1 MPTGELFVSDDAD
14 IGELFVVKLVQCP
27 ACNVIWRRLVIR
39 NKMCERVPCSRKC
52 RCWRKSPNAVQVQEC
67 LHGTPQKK
75 LKLYWQASHLPVR
88 LS

>member
-14 IGELFVVKLVQCP
+14 IGELFVVKLVQRP
-27 ACNVIWRRLVIR
+27 ARNVIWRRMVIR
-39 NKMCERVPCSRKC
+39 NQMRECVPRSRKS
-52 RCWRKSPNAVQVQEC
+52 RCWRKSPNDVQVQEC
-67 LHGTPQKK
+67 LHGIPQKK